1 MHGSRV
7 LTMALVAAAALAGA
21 AQGAAV
27 DAAVAERVAVAQM
40 EKVFPGEAWVKADCV
55 RVEDGEG
62 GAAAWGFVFALE
74 GSPYAA
80 EGAVRAAL
88 AAGECGDDGE
98 SELYASTATLVTGAN
113 DTDSLVFRQFRGLAG
128 WYAELV
134 ANEAKGG
141 SGAAVRLGPGD
152 IRYAAAAPAGARGAG
167 KLGALKKA
175 AAQRKA
181 ARAAAAESLPDELK
195 AAAAEADAEAAAVA
209 KARWGEAA
217 AEARQAQRKAALRAA
232 E

>member
-1 MHGSRV
+1 MREIRI
-7 LTMALVAAAALAGA
+7 LTMCAALAALAGTA
-21 AQGAAV
+21 WGAAV
-27 DAAVAERVAVAQM
+27 EAGVAESVAKTQVALA
-40 EKVFPGEAWVKADCV
+40 FPGEEWVTADCV

-62 GAAAWGFVFALE
+62 GAAAWGFVFALAD
-74 GSPYAA
+74 SRYAA

-98 SELYASTATLVTGAN
+98 SELYVSTATLVTGAN
-113 DTDSLVFRQFRGLAG
+113 DTDSLLFREFRGLAG
-128 WYAELV
+128 WYAELA

-141 SGAAVRLGPGD
+141 SGAAVWLGPGD
-152 IRYAAAAPAGARGAG
+152 IRYAPAAPAGARAPG

-175 AAQRKA
+175 AAARKA
-181 ARAAAAESLPDELK
+181 ARAAADEELPDELK
-195 AAAAEADAEAAAVA
+195 AAAAEAQAEAQAAA

-217 AEARQAQRKAALRAA
+217 AAAKSAERKAAIRAA